1 MHRDNEKGLTLQL
14 CMAADVA
21 EISQELVSV
30 VEDSG
35 ENERLK
41 RSDEMAPA
49 TTLRNH
55 WQVHYDMALASILR
69 VSNIARKGSRQDKK
83 SLQGNTGFSCGWKER
98 AKLAMVVDEENKAIK
113 AMLVDGGERRKLG
126 EKQTN

>member
-1 MHRDNEKGLTLQL
+1 MESDGVHRDNEKGLTLQS

-49 TTLRNH
+49 TSTLRNH
-55 WQVHYDMALASILR
+55 WQVHYDMALASTL
-69 VSNIARKGSRQDKK
+69 
-83 SLQGNTGFSCGWKER
+83 
-98 AKLAMVVDEENKAIK
+98 
-113 AMLVDGGERRKLG
+113 
-126 EKQTN
+126 